1 MTTMPTADDTH
12 ELVFLI
18 RTQLNEGKAD
28 ALRATLPAHLEFLKE
43 QYAAGRLLFGGP
55 LVDGDLSNT
64 GNGLYALRA
73 ETLAAAE
80 AIAKADPLHRDGVRT
95 AQVDRW
101 MLKTDY
107 SR

>member
-12 ELVFLI
+12 ELVFLV
-18 RTQLNEGKAD
+18 RTELNEGKAE
-28 ALRATLPAHLEFLKE
+28 ALRTTLPAHLEFLKQ
-43 QYAAGRLLFGGP
+43 QYAADHLLFGGP
-55 LVDGDLSNT
+55 LVDGDLHNT

-73 ETLAAAE
+73 ESIDAATTLAN
-80 AIAKADPLHRDGVRT
+80 ADPLHRDGVRT
-95 AQVDRW
+95 AHVDRW